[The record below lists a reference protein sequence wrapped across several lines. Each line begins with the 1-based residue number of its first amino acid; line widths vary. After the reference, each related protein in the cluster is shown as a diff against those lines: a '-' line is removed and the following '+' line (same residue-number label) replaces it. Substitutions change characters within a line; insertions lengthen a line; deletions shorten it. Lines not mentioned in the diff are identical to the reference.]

1 MISLEQWNA
10 RVAVANACL
19 AQFEGRE
26 HEYGKADCLRLAA
39 SCLKRMGHQVP
50 LAKIG
55 FYKTEIGALRTLKR
69 LGFANMIEAMDA
81 QGFPRIA
88 PSKAWPADIVA
99 IAAPEPWVGSLAV
112 KLAGA
117 GLLGSMEGYPFAAID
132 PTVHIP
138 VAAWRVD

>member
-50 LAKIG
+50 LSKIG
-55 FYKTEIGALRTLKR
+55 FYKTEIGALRALKR
-69 LGFANMIEAMDA
+69 MGFTNMIEAMDA

-99 IAAPEPWVGSLAV
+99 IAAPDPWKGALTV

-117 GLLGSMEGYPFAAID
+117 GVVGSIQGEPFAALE
-132 PTVHIP
+132 VKQA
-138 VAAWRVD
+138 VAAWRID